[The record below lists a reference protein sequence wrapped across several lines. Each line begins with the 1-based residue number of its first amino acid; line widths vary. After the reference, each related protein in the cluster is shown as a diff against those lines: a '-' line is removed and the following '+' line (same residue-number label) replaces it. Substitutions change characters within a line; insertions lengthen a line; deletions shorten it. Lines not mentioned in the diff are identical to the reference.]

1 MLNQVTRPLEQTEDP
16 IYSNLHHELDEEV
29 VKELRDF
36 PNRRYAH
43 HAALD
48 FCGYIWFDG
57 KVFLEEIW
65 VYKNK
70 VDLLENKDIKE
81 LIKEANSEYRRY

>member
-1 MLNQVTRPLEQTEDP
+1 MLQQGSRPLEQTEDP
-16 IYSNLHHELDEEV
+16 VYSNIDNELDEEV

-36 PNRRYAH
+36 PNRRYSQHSAYS
-43 HAALD
+43 

-57 KVFLEEIW
+57 SNFLEEIW
-65 VYKNK
+65 VHKNR

-81 LIKEANSEYRRY
+81 LIKEANSEYGRN